1 MRQYKISY
9 DNFTDNLEA
18 NLFVQANAEEIK
30 AGHRS
35 AQAIEKILKAAE
47 LLDEVGMTVEADQL
61 TKLLTILASD
71 SADKDDELDALD
83 GEILEVFEPDTIEID
98 E

>member
-1 MRQYKISY
+1 MRQYKTSY

-18 NLFVQANAEEIK
+18 NLFVQANAKEIT

-47 LLDEVGMTVEADQL
+47 LLDEAGMVVEANQL
-61 TKLLTILASD
+61 TKLLVILASD
-71 SADKDDELDALD
+71 SADKDDELEALD
-83 GEILEVFEPDTIEID
+83 GEILEVFEPDTVEIED
-98 E
+98 